1 MPGQWAILGLVRQ
14 GNRAAKPNTARLRP
28 AVPPQRDRETPAQVP
43 VDGPV
48 EGWADVPSDKPETSE
63 LAAPDAETGMAEP
76 AAAEAVEP
84 AAVEPAAVE
93 PAAGPPAAEATADEP
108 AAGPDKSETARPAI
122 ATRLHRLPSPRHLR
136 VPPTLRERLR
146 RAGTLI
152 AAWPHRPAG
161 RVALPGLLMLAL
173 VGLSVFL
180 GGYVVPALPT
190 STHRAFAMLDN
201 APDSGVPE
209 VPGSE
214 VPGGD
219 GTDPD
224 GPDNLLPTG
233 VPGQTTRTATKPADL
248 AGWATPLA
256 AKLNIPLPA
265 MEAYG
270 YAELATA
277 VAQPGCQ
284 LRWTTLAGLGKVE
297 SNHGQDHATLS
308 PDGKALPP
316 IIGAP
321 LDGQGGRAAIAD
333 SDQGQIDTDKT
344 WDHAVGPMQFIP
356 STWTKYAAD
365 ANGDGLAD
373 INDINDAALTA
384 ARYLCTSNHNLST
397 AGDWWA
403 AILSYNAV
411 QAYAQDVFNAANAY
425 GVRSR

>member
-14 GNRAAKPNTARLRP
+14 GNRVAEPNTARLRP
-28 AVPPQRDRETPAQVP
+28 AVPPQHDRETPAQVP

-48 EGWADVPSDKPETSE
+48 EGWAEVPSDKPETSE
-63 LAAPDAETGMAEP
+63 LTPPDPEIGTAEP

-84 AAVEPAAVE
+84 AAADQPAAIQ
-93 PAAGPPAAEATADEP
+93 PAAAE
-108 AAGPDKSETARPAI
+108 PDKSETARPAM
-122 ATRLHRLPSPRHLR
+122 ATRLRRPPSPRHLR
-136 VPPTLRERLR
+136 VPPALSERLR

-161 RVALPGLLMLAL
+161 RVALPGLLILAL

-201 APDSGVPE
+201 APDSSVPE

-224 GPDNLLPTG
+224 GPGNLLPTG

-277 VAQPGCQ
+277 AAQPGCQ
-284 LRWTTLAGLGKVE
+284 LRWTTLAGIGKVE

-356 STWTKYAAD
+356 ATWTKYAAD

-384 ARYLCTSNHNLST
+384 ARYLCASNHNLST

-403 AILSYNAV
+403 AILSYNAL
-411 QAYAQDVFNAANAY
+411 QAYAQDVFNAANEY